1 MTTESVSTLV
11 PSTNAGRYALDDPV
25 SGPDV
30 TSGQPLAVLL
40 GGHWIEGRV
49 EHAGNLYASEREP
62 RKPSGATTSLP
73 PMAPFVACARACG
86 YADVERKYTLMRSSK
101 QAMFDQQRAQ
111 EKTMHGPLER
121 EVLDILRDL
130 AESGP
135 HLSRLL
141 ALVEPTKTIYGVL
154 GLTTA
159 PTRKLT
165 RKLAGGGLAS
175 HETSTRGK
183 AQPTGFSLH
192 SSREIPGWQAFE
204 QGGRSPHATTALS
217 D

>member
-1 MTTESVSTLV
+1 
-11 PSTNAGRYALDDPV
+11 
-25 SGPDV
+25 
-30 TSGQPLAVLL
+30 
-40 GGHWIEGRV
+40 
-49 EHAGNLYASEREP
+49 
-62 RKPSGATTSLP
+62 
-73 PMAPFVACARACG
+73 
-86 YADVERKYTLMRSSK
+86 
-101 QAMFDQQRAQ
+101 
-111 EKTMHGPLER
+111 MHRPLER

-165 RKLAGGGLAS
+165 RKLASGGLAPQ
-175 HETSTRGK
+175 ETCTRIITRPAG
-183 AQPTGFSLH
+183 GFSLY
-192 SSREIPGWQAFE
+192 SSRVHPGWQAFE
-204 QGGRSPHATTALS
+204 QGGLSPHATTALS